1 MNPGNHYAQSS
12 ISIRGLLPKVVS
24 SIHYDWLGE
33 VANIQQLREKLRQEL
48 HRASVL
54 NLPGKPT
61 ILILTPHACV
71 FETGEAAV
79 AARVSIFS
87 FPSYGSPDSAET
99 PGWTPKLFLA
109 YRIGRSWSRSYS
121 ESQRIFVGSVSSV
134 TGSGDASCSASSDST
149 SASRG
154 SLSGCFL
161 HSSLGGMAFFGGF
174 GIFNLSRDGNN
185 NE

>member
-109 YRIGRSWSRSYS
+109 YRIGRSWLAHILNR
-121 ESQRIFVGSVSSV
+121 
-134 TGSGDASCSASSDST
+134 
-149 SASRG
+149 RG
-154 SLSGCFL
+154 YLL
-161 HSSLGGMAFFGGF
+161 ALYHRWLGLVMPPAQLALIALQPLEDPCLAVFF
-174 GIFNLSRDGNN
+174 ILA
-185 NE
+185 